1 MDFPDNPFRVVID
14 DFEFDVG
21 DHFTYEYNLFEH
33 WLHDICVEAIH
44 ENSTLKTL
52 FCINGHGIPRA
63 TVADEFDK
71 TLTFLEAV
79 VNADDK
85 TTIGDIRSFVDDLD
99 AVRFNHNKIQPAT
112 EQTSV

>member
-1 MDFPDNPFRVVID
+1 MID

-52 FCINGHGIPRA
+52 FCINGHGMPRA
-63 TVADEFDK
+63 TVA
-71 TLTFLEAV
+71 
-79 VNADDK
+79 
-85 TTIGDIRSFVDDLD
+85 
-99 AVRFNHNKIQPAT
+99 
-112 EQTSV
+112 